1 MSEEV
6 GISNRIRNERNSD
19 KHGKIFMVS
28 FSTKNGNSEF
38 PRLKS
43 MSSSNESNDDVFEE
57 KEEETGE
64 EGNSK

>member
-1 MSEEV
+1 MTEEV

-19 KHGKIFMVS
+19 KHGKIYSILVS
-28 FSTKNGNSEF
+28 FSTKNRNSEF

-43 MSSSNESNDDVFEE
+43 ISSSHDSNDDVFEE
-57 KEEETGE
+57 KEEEK